1 MEHGDST
8 NKVTPY
14 ELATVASKICPDL
27 CVENPTEAIAVVQR
41 LLSAA
46 RIALWQEEQNE
57 RELEESNRYDAETRV
72 DWPSG
77 LKSITGEQR
86 LERASKRFIKFLK
99 EQKPDGIELVA
110 CKREGF
116 TIENAQWL
124 GHLYEMW
131 KEKPKSK
138 KGKQGRRISD
148 RDGRLRIGKMK
159 LAHQKTSKAA

>member
-1 MEHGDST
+1 MEHADS
-8 NKVTPY
+8 VTPY
-14 ELATVASKICPDL
+14 QLATVASKICPDL
-27 CVENPTEAIAVVQR
+27 CVENPTEAIEVVQR

-46 RIALWQEEQNE
+46 RMALWQQAQNE
-57 RELEESNRYDAETRV
+57 RELEELNRHDAETRMN
-72 DWPSG
+72 WASG
-77 LKSITGEQR
+77 VRSVTSEQR

-99 EQKPDGIELVA
+99 EEKPDGVELVA

-124 GHLYEMW
+124 RHLYEMW

-148 RDGRLRIGKMK
+148 RDGRLRIGSMK
-159 LAHQKTSKAA
+159 LGVQKTSTAAA